1 MTKDTNGSG
10 PELIVLGRDE
20 AGKPRAAGFPAGH
33 DGLVV
38 KAAKAMGLTVCT
50 AESAD
55 VAELAKKLPP
65 GRLYSTGRGFVP
77 AVGRSLYG
85 KLVEQLK
92 LAGQPVPGEAE
103 QPNGDQSG
111 TAPAAPGLPTGWDDV
126 AVGHL
131 VIAQESLAANIYDDN
146 APLALPG
153 MVFSTSPNDYAL
165 IKQMQLIK
173 FDGSTWKLFGSLISG
188 AMN

>member
-1 MTKDTNGSG
+1 MTKETNGAG

-20 AGKPRAAGFPAGH
+20 ADKPQAARFPAGH
-33 DGLVV
+33 HGLVA

-55 VAELAKKLPP
+55 VAELAKKLPT

-92 LAGQPVPGEAE
+92 LAGKPVPDEAD
-103 QPNGDQSG
+103 QPNGGGS
-111 TAPAAPGLPTGWDDV
+111 TAQQVASGLPTSWED
-126 AVGHL
+126 
-131 VIAQESLAANIYDDN
+131 I
-146 APLALPG
+146 
-153 MVFSTSPNDYAL
+153 
-165 IKQMQLIK
+165 
-173 FDGSTWKLFGSLISG
+173 
-188 AMN
+188 

>member
-20 AGKPRAAGFPAGH
+20 AGKPQAARFPAGH
-33 DGLVV
+33 HGPVA

-111 TAPAAPGLPTGWDDV
+111 TAAAAPGLPTGWDDV

-131 VIAQESLAANIYDDN
+131 VIAQESL
-146 APLALPG
+146 G
-153 MVFSTSPNDYAL
+153 
-165 IKQMQLIK
+165 
-173 FDGSTWKLFGSLISG
+173 DGWWEAIVLET
-188 AMN
+188 ATC